1 MDQIIRY
8 IFIIICLT
16 GCLYQIYE
24 ISVIY
29 FSYETTTDVRYE
41 DEAITQL
48 PAITFCVPKVS
59 MIKKEYLNQLVSN
72 LTDPSIEISKN
83 FNALTIKEQFKA
95 LYTAE
100 ELFNEKCFV
109 RKTYALKSTEKY
121 VNCHLVSDIK
131 LSINYFNLC
140 IRLFSQMNRE
150 SDEKYQIDYD
160 FITARYNEHIAEIQ
174 FPSFSPAIYLIMNS
188 RNQFIRNCEEKNSLL
203 IYGGKS
209 NRFYV
214 EYRKTDIQLMPKPYK
229 TSCFNYEKL
238 GHISRADCIFKC
250 VTNNYK
256 KSYNRWPMDYLT
268 EDSETDLKT
277 IEFFNETEDLKIR
290 KICKNFCGFNDC
302 FKEIFELKEMKKM
315 EFPEKNNKSIRIYI
329 YPPYA
334 SNLLL
339 IHSAK
344 IRIEEF
350 LCYTA
355 SIFSLWFGFSVF
367 MLTDVLVLII
377 KKFYIFRN
385 KILVRNTK
393 NTIIVRN
400 TNHFHANNFR
410 SIRF

>member
-1 MDQIIRY
+1 M
-8 IFIIICLT
+8 T

-41 DEAITQL
+41 DEVMTQL

-59 MIKKEYLNQLVSN
+59 MIKKGYFKKLVSN
-72 LTDPSIEISKN
+72 LTDPLIEMFKILN
-83 FNALTIKEQFKA
+83 ELTIKEQFKT
-95 LYTAE
+95 LYSAE
-100 ELFNEKCFV
+100 ELFNETCFV
-109 RKTYALKSTEKY
+109 RKTYALNSTEKY
-121 VNCHLVSDIK
+121 VKCHLVSDIK

-140 IRLFSQMNRE
+140 IRLFSQMIGEN
-150 SDEKYQIDYD
+150 DEKYQIDYD
-160 FITARYNEHIAEIQ
+160 FITARYNEHIVDIQ
-174 FPSFSPAIYLIMNS
+174 FPSFSPLIYFTMNS
-188 RNQFIRNCEEKNSLL
+188 RNQFIRNCELKNSLL
-203 IYGGKS
+203 INGEKS
-209 NRFYV
+209 NEFNA
-214 EYRKTDIQLMPKPYK
+214 EYRKTNIQLMPKPYK
-229 TSCFNYEKL
+229 TSCVYYEKL

-268 EDSETDLKT
+268 EDSEIDLKI
-277 IEFFNETEDLKIR
+277 IEFYNETEDLKIR
-290 KICKNFCGFNDC
+290 KFCKNLCGFNDDC
-302 FKEIFELKEMKKM
+302 FKEIFELKEMQIM
-315 EFPEKNNKSIRIYI
+315 GFPEKSKNSTRIQI

-355 SIFSLWFGFSVF
+355 SIFNLWFGFSVF
-367 MLTDVLVLII
+367 MLAEASVLVF
-377 KKFYIFRN
+377 KKFHIFIN
-385 KILVRNTK
+385 KILVINTK

-400 TNHFHANNFR
+400 TNHFHANSLI
-410 SIRF
+410 SIRN